1 LSHLLEG
8 YLLDTNIISELIRPE
23 PNPQVLQW
31 LAEQKETSLFLSV
44 LTLTEIRQGVNRL
57 PQGQRR
63 TQLTRWLEIDLRQRF
78 SGRILPVDVIVADQC
93 GQLRAHRLD
102 VGHPLAL
109 ADGLIVATTMVHHL
123 TLVTRNM
130 DDFKYLDVLLVN
142 PWDERK

>member
-1 LSHLLEG
+1 MSYLLES

-31 LAEQKETSLFLSV
+31 LAKQKETTLFLSV

-63 TQLTRWLEIDLRQRF
+63 TLLTRWLENDLRQRF
-78 SGRILPVDVIVADQC
+78 SGRILPVDAIVADQC

-109 ADGLIVATTMVHHL
+109 ADGLIVATTMVNHL

-130 DDFKYLDVLLVN
+130 DDFKYLDVLLLN
-142 PWDERK
+142 PWKTK